1 MSIDPVWMPELLTA
15 ADVARLLKISVS
27 SVRRLQWRRQL
38 PFVKVGGHVRYTR
51 SDVVE
56 YLASRRVEAI
66 DTNKYGST
74 KN

>member
-1 MSIDPVWMPELLTA
+1 MSIDVGWMPELLTV

-27 SVRRLQWRRQL
+27 SVRRLQRRRQL

-51 SDVVE
+51 SDVAE
-56 YLASRRVEAI
+56 YLTRQRVEAI

-74 KN
+74 NN